1 MGQYLSHSSIRF
13 AECEARRSQPIKP
26 EVSTSERNIVI
37 AEVSLVMLAIIVFII
52 FI

>member
-13 AECEARRSQPIKP
+13 VAPIKP
-26 EVSTSERNIVI
+26 EVSTFERNIVI

>member
-13 AECEARRSQPIKP
+13 VAPIKP
-26 EVSTSERNIVI
+26 EVSTFERNIVI
-37 AEVSLVMLAIIVFII
+37 AEVSLIMLALIVFII